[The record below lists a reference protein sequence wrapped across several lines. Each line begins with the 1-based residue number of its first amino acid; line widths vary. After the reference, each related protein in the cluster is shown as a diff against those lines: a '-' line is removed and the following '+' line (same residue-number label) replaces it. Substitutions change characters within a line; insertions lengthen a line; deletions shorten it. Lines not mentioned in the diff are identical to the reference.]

1 MEKEETKTEES
12 TGVYLNGIY
21 TTGPDVYVLSN
32 RQNPRSAFML
42 PQEYGETNQ
51 TDTPSPQEVEETKDQ
66 APSDG
71 PVCPQ
76 CGNAIIGDPKFC
88 CECGLNLQ

>member
-1 MEKEETKTEES
+1 MEKEETKMEES
-12 TGVYLNGIY
+12 TGMDLYGIY
-21 TTGPDVYVLSN
+21 AKSPDVYVLSN
-32 RQNPRSAFML
+32 RQNPRGAFIL

-88 CECGLNLQ
+88 YECGFKLQ

>member
-51 TDTPSPQEVEETKDQ
+51 TDTPSPQEAV
-66 APSDG
+66 
-71 PVCPQ
+71 
-76 CGNAIIGDPKFC
+76 NA
-88 CECGLNLQ
+88 GLSYNEVKNTPEIDMKKP

>member
-1 MEKEETKTEES
+1 MEKEETKIEES
-12 TGVYLNGIY
+12 TGMDLYGIY
-21 TTGPDVYVLSN
+21 AKSPDVYVLSN
-32 RQNPRSAFML
+32 RQNPRGAFIL

-66 APSDG
+66 APADE

-76 CGNAIIGDPKFC
+76 CGNAISDDMPFC
-88 CECGLNLQ
+88 PECGTSLH